1 MSSEAEAYLV
11 VLVFVLLAA
20 VILLST
26 FITFAYIWFKDF
38 INENQTFT
46 RLMIDLYEK
55 EREKNER
62 QDEGGTGF

>member
-62 QDEGGTGF
+62 QDEGGFGL